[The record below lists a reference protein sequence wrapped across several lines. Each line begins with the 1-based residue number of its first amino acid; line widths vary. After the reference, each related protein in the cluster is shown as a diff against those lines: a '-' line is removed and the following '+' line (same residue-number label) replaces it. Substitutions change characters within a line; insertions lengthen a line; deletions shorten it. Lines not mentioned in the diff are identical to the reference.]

1 MTGRQAGGNAD
12 GSIKNETGAAQSGS
26 LLFSLSNTEMTK
38 DLLEESVSLIAN
50 FKTESSGEEG
60 ST

>member
-1 MTGRQAGGNAD
+1 MTGRQAGDNAD

-38 DLLEESVSLIAN
+38 DLPEESVSLIAN
-50 FKTESSGEEG
+50 FKTKFR
-60 ST
+60 